1 MCIVQLN
8 KERAVHED
16 FNGEQL
22 TEPIDNY
29 EQEFQDNCNLATNLG
44 NDVIFDDQKHEAE
57 REENVDE
64 VQGSPKARESCGD
77 EMKQLISNI
86 KGFMSEVDE
95 LVFGHKYEHRIC
107 CLR

>member
-1 MCIVQLN
+1 MN
-8 KERAVHED
+8 NERAVEED

-29 EQEFQDNCNLATNLG
+29 EQEFPDNCNLATNLG

-64 VQGSPKARESCGD
+64 VQGSPRANESCRDG
-77 EMKQLISNI
+77 MKQLMSNI
-86 KGFMSEVDE
+86 KGFISEVDE
-95 LVFGHKYEHRIC
+95 LVYSQKHEHRIC